1 MSARRS
7 RGRPKPS
14 GVHVVP
20 GERAVLELLDA
31 APERVRRIL
40 LARDLPSVEAA
51 AADAGVAIERVDVER
66 LRSAAP
72 EVEARGVLA
81 LADPPPVHA
90 LDALVALTLAAPGPR
105 RLLVALDGI
114 EDPQNVGAIARSCEF
129 FGASGMFWS
138 RDRGCPITP
147 AVTRASAGATERLM
161 LGEVGNLA
169 DALRRCKDAG
179 LWVVGTVVDGGEP
192 VHAMV
197 RDGRLPDALVLVLG
211 SEGAGLRRLTREH
224 CDFLLTLPRR
234 GSLGSLNVS
243 AAAAAVLA
251 MLTA

>member
-40 LARDLPSVEAA
+40 LARDLPAVEAA
-51 AADAGVAIERVDVER
+51 AVGAGVALERVDVER

-192 VHAMV
+192 VHAMAP
-197 RDGRLPDALVLVLG
+197 RLPESLVLVLG

-234 GSLGSLNVS
+234 GTLGSLNVS